1 MENLYLALILLLFLL
16 AIVDLIVGV
25 SNDAINFLNSAIGSK
40 AAPMKI
46 ILGVAGIGVMV
57 GVVFSNGMM
66 EVARDGIFNP
76 SLFYF
81 DEIIFIFLAVLLT
94 DILLLNFFNTIGI
107 PTSTTVSVIFEL
119 FGAAVGLIL
128 IKRLSGNIDADFLDF
143 IHLNSVAE
151 ISIGI
156 LVSIFIAFCVGA
168 VVQFCSRVF
177 FTFNYHSRLKSLGVF
192 LGGLSLTAITY
203 FILIKGLA
211 SSDLMRVS
219 FSQTIHEHGLIILLL
234 SFVFWTSFS
243 WVYIRFL
250 KKNILKLIIVSGTF
264 ALALAFA
271 GNDLVN
277 FIGVSVA
284 AFQSFVLWKQSFLA
298 TGVLPS
304 EFLMTG
310 LTKEVQTPLLI
321 LFVAGVVMVMA
332 LWFSNKARYVLQTG
346 IDLGRQ
352 GEGHERFK
360 PTKLS
365 KRIVRY
371 ALFVGQTF
379 SHLLSDSLQQK
390 LSKPFD
396 KTEQNDNGNASAK
409 PAFDMLRAAI
419 NLVLAS
425 VLISIG
431 TNFKLPLSTTYITF
445 MVAMGTS
452 FGDRAWDRDSAVYR
466 VAGVVKVIGSWVLT
480 ALIAFL
486 TAAIMAMMLW
496 FGSYGMLILLVILVF
511 GFIIWNS
518 IKNKKRQQ
526 RKKEQKRYN
535 KVDILTI
542 SEMTS
547 VSSEYII
554 DVIEANNALLREV
567 INNLG
572 YHDASRFKTTLKK
585 RVQQE
590 QRIELMRENMISSV
604 KTIEESALE
613 ASRFYIA
620 VIGSLEAIV
629 MGMSKITMRAHA
641 HVDNNYK
648 NLKFSQIKA
657 LKRIDEEFN
666 TANTRLIA
674 VFQAEDFEEI
684 DDVVTDFQ
692 RLKGNISSEINR
704 QILRIKQEENNPK
717 HTALYFELLL
727 ELKDLTKS
735 TLKMTL
741 RFQSYHNEAR
751 FDF

>member
-352 GEGHERFK
+352 GEGYERFK